1 MGRSVMHLF
10 SPFRHCLRSM
20 RASVYERQFCSAT
33 AASVT
38 LPHSPLAAL
47 EGLLVATGFST
58 LFWTLL
64 TLAMLHLA

>member
-1 MGRSVMHLF
+1 
-10 SPFRHCLRSM
+10 M

-58 LFWTLL
+58 IFWTLL